1 MSKKLD
7 PYIGLFLLLFL
18 WYLTV
23 NIWEPVFLPSP
34 LETFSK
40 LVELAKSGQLIKDV
54 LATTYGA
61 LVGFLSG
68 ALIGIFLGI
77 IVGYFT
83 RVYSTFSFVIDFFR
97 SIPPIAL
104 FPLAII
110 FLGIGLLPKI
120 ALIAFA
126 VTWVLLINT
135 AYGVLY
141 SSATRKKAALLLGAK
156 GRQLFAD
163 VLFPEALPQIY
174 SGLRIAVS
182 LSLILMVT
190 FEMFFGSTSGL
201 GFRIYES
208 ALTYKI
214 TELYSYIFVT
224 GFLGFALNKA
234 VVFFEKI
241 NLHWLGN

>member
-61 LVGFLSG
+61 LIGFLSG

-104 FPLAII
+104 FPSNN
-110 FLGIGLLPKI
+110 FSRHRPTPQDSPNCFCGNVG
-120 ALIAFA
+120 
-126 VTWVLLINT
+126 
-135 AYGVLY
+135 
-141 SSATRKKAALLLGAK
+141 
-156 GRQLFAD
+156 FAD
-163 VLFPEALPQIY
+163 
-174 SGLRIAVS
+174 
-182 LSLILMVT
+182 
-190 FEMFFGSTSGL
+190 
-201 GFRIYES
+201 
-208 ALTYKI
+208 
-214 TELYSYIFVT
+214 
-224 GFLGFALNKA
+224 
-234 VVFFEKI
+234 
-241 NLHWLGN
+241 